1 MDILYTNKDNFN
13 NYIKV
18 LHVSGVFKMTEK
30 SHKVNHTPQYKQG
43 EYCELP
49 ERSATHFCSVKDPG
63 IVVDVEIQAGDPV
76 DSQFVRDFM
85 SKFRAI
91 YEKRSA

>member
-1 MDILYTNKDNFN
+1 M
-13 NYIKV
+13 

-30 SHKVNHTPQYKQG
+30 TRTVSAQPQYKQG

-49 ERSATHFCSVKDPG
+49 ERSVDHFCAAKDNG

-76 DSQFVRDFM
+76 DSQFIRDFM
-85 SKFRAI
+85 SEFRAF
-91 YEKRSA
+91 YEKKSA